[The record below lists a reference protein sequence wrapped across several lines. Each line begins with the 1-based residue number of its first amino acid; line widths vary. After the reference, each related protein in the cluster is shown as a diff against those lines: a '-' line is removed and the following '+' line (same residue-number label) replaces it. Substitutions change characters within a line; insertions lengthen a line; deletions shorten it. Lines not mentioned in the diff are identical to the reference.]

1 MAPSIP
7 RYVLNRVKR
16 FPPPYVGTGATNR
29 HKIRFSYSKSWAKNL
44 DQRLGVRAAKGV
56 GLGVGIVA
64 LDSSIKG
71 ASKALNVD
79 GEVGAIEN
87 EQNTSNGLVVVN
99 NDGEASMFPTYFS
112 IGTTI
117 ILLIMMCLCLVKRI
131 Y

>member
-1 MAPSIP
+1 MA
-7 RYVLNRVKR
+7 
-16 FPPPYVGTGATNR
+16 
-29 HKIRFSYSKSWAKNL
+29 
-44 DQRLGVRAAKGV
+44 QCLGVGVAKGV

-71 ASKALNVD
+71 ASKDLNVD

-99 NDGEASMFPTYFS
+99 NNGESSMFPTYFA
-112 IGTTI
+112 IGTAI
-117 ILLIMMCLCLVKRI
+117 ILLIMLCPCLVKRI

>member
-1 MAPSIP
+1 MG
-7 RYVLNRVKR
+7 L
-16 FPPPYVGTGATNR
+16 GATNR

-44 DQRLGVRAAKGV
+44 AQCLGVGAAKGV

-87 EQNTSNGLVVVN
+87 EQNTPNGLVMVN
-99 NDGEASMFPTYFS
+99 NDGEASMFPTYFG

-117 ILLIMMCLCLVKRI
+117 ILVMMCPCLVKGFTEPRTQERKNLPLPRPLSH
-131 Y
+131 